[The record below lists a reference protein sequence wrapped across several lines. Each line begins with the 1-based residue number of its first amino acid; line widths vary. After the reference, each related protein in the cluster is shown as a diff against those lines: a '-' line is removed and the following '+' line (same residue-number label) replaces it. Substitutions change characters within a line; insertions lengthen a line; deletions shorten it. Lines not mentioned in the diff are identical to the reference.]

1 MPASLRV
8 ASLLALTALAASA
21 QAQASTVASSA
32 AARQSGLLVRVMD
45 AQQQRVAEAQR
56 RLSALGLY
64 RGTTN
69 GTLGPKTRS
78 ALAAYQ
84 GKVGLP
90 ATGQLDDATL
100 YALQN
105 NELLGVCAA
114 HGVNARDCFGAIEQF
129 QGILAGHG
137 EARPSEQDDVL
148 AKDACA
154 GVAAQPDC
162 ESAVAKMSA
171 WLSTRSTSPK

>member
-1 MPASLRV
+1 MRASLQA
-8 ASLLALTALAASA
+8 ASLLALAAISGSA
-21 QAQASTVASSA
+21 QAQPSGVAPGA
-32 AARQSGLLVRVMD
+32 AAPQSVLLVHVMD
-45 AQQQRVAEAQR
+45 AQHQRVADAQR
-56 RLSALGLY
+56 RLSALGFY

-78 ALAAYQ
+78 ALSAYQ

-90 ATGQLDDATL
+90 ATGQLDELTL

-114 HGVNARDCFGAIEQF
+114 RGVTAKDCFGAIEQF
-129 QGILAGHG
+129 QGVLASRS
-137 EARPSEQDDVL
+137 EVTPSEQDDVL
-148 AKDACA
+148 AKEACA
-154 GVAAQPDC
+154 GIEAQPDC
-162 ESAVAKMSA
+162 ESAVARMSA